1 MINLKGES
9 VLEKRP
15 MTNFITRRKEH
26 ETKYGGSP
34 RKVFSDQDVWK
45 VASNGDVRLRAATP
59 SQSPTIGN
67 ILQR

>member
-34 RKVFSDQDVWK
+34 RKVFSDQ
-45 VASNGDVRLRAATP
+45 GFLEGG
-59 SQSPTIGN
+59 I
-67 ILQR
+67 